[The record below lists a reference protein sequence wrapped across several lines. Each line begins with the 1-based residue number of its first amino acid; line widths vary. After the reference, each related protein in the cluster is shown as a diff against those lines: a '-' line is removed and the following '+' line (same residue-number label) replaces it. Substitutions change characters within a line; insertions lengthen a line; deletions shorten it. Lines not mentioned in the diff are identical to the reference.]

1 MYCCEHLTGIT
12 VSFTQNQFNGSEAAG
27 FVLVTIELRNG
38 KSSFPFNVTI
48 IPLEQ
53 SPVSAEGI

>member
-1 MYCCEHLTGIT
+1 MYCCEHIAGIT
-12 VSFTQNQFNGSEAAG
+12 VSFTQDHFAGSEMIE
-27 FVLVTIELRNG
+27 FVLVTVELTG
-38 KSSFPFNVTI
+38 GTSAFTFGVGI

>member
-1 MYCCEHLTGIT
+1 MYCCKRLTGIK
-12 VSFTQNQFNGSEAAG
+12 VSFSQNQFNGSEAAG
-27 FVLVTIELRNG
+27 FILVTIELRNG
-38 KSSFPFNVTI
+38 TSSFPFNVTI